1 MCCKSHHAVAAAGQP
16 VDLAEGTAI
25 DGRSVWRWNAA
36 APRSLNRVCDAS
48 SVCRMLRP
56 AGGRIFELL
65 LAAVWRCIEQHA
77 RIAVMLGATRVRRI
91 GVKHVVT
98 ACEEDAQPVLFA
110 E

>member
-1 MCCKSHHAVAAAGQP
+1 MPFQRQVSRWIWPKARPFMDVHC
-16 VDLAEGTAI
+16 DDGT
-25 DGRSVWRWNAA
+25 SA

-65 LAAVWRCIEQHA
+65 LAAVGRCIEQHA

-91 GVKHVVT
+91 GVKHLVT
-98 ACEEDAQPVLFA
+98 ACEEDAQPMLFA